1 MYNPYN
7 LIDNPNKSNRG
18 SACGPPRQD
27 HCSAMTRGFLE
38 LIKTHNPINP
48 YTPLFS

>member
-1 MYNPYN
+1 MHNPN
-7 LIDNPNKSNRG
+7 KLIDNPNKSNRG
-18 SACGPPRQD
+18 SACGPPRID
-27 HCSAMTRGFLE
+27 RSSAITRGFLE